1 VVSGREVFAVK
12 LSKRFFAAATL
23 VAALTIVGGSAAL
36 SLSGPITK
44 QNGSTPV
51 FHNFTSICAVA
62 GYANYGNCNGDT
74 TRYTNVTGRINAIQ
88 AKVGVWNLGI
98 SFTNL
103 EPGASYKLWG
113 NKTTAVAG
121 AISSFFPIAKVVAAP
136 DGTAHFSYQTADPSG
151 LGFDLNILYNQWD
164 LFGTTVVTSYWSNQ
178 AIQVLN
184 PDGTLYVPNV

>member
-1 VVSGREVFAVK
+1 MPAAECEASPWFPFVRVGLRGYCVVSGREVFAVK

-62 GYANYGNCNGDT
+62 G
-74 TRYTNVTGRINAIQ
+74 
-88 AKVGVWNLGI
+88 
-98 SFTNL
+98 
-103 EPGASYKLWG
+103 
-113 NKTTAVAG
+113 
-121 AISSFFPIAKVVAAP
+121 AISSLFPTATVVAAP